1 MTPETGRGGGGGTA
15 REPLPSRGAGR
26 SRQRGGRRVG
36 LRSPRARGGRGLV
49 PSASPCPA
57 PSAPLGPVP
66 SAPPGP
72 FPSAPGSRP
81 LSPPVP
87 VPSAPRGLVP
97 SARAPTGALPLSNP
111 RWSRLLSPGT
121 NRGSYPLSAKHS
133 GATMLPL
140 QPGHRQMPP
149 ASPGSTGPG
158 SRGGSALC
166 RCQDP
171 RQRFLGLF
179 PSVALTQQTPSSHAI
194 NPAKPGTGGRLSPTP
209 LSSTGLPGPL
219 PPSSALQPPCRST
232 QQVPS
237 LNGGLRG
244 YTELVQAVP
253 SHQRTATCQ
262 WVKKEKKFIVQ
273 SASFVP
279 NYTHTLDNINRGTG
293 PAVRFPCDRQGWK
306 MLVPQSRAT
315 SPCFHQH
322 IQCNIGLGSIHI
334 YILI

>member
-1 MTPETGRGGGGGTA
+1 MAPPGS
-15 REPLPSRGAGR
+15 PSPPA
-26 SRQRGGRRVG
+26 
-36 LRSPRARGGRGLV
+36 ARGGAG
-49 PSASPCPA
+49 SGAGGAWGCG
-57 PSAPLGPVP
+57 PLGPGVGGVSSPQHRRVPPPQHRWVP
-66 SAPPGP
+66 SPQHRRVHSPQPP
-72 FPSAPGSRP
+72 
-81 LSPPVP
+81 
-87 VPSAPRGLVP
+87 GLVP

-133 GATMLPL
+133 GATMSPL